1 MNTASD
7 HWTTESALPALT
19 ERIESNWSRA
29 ETLDFVGVDS
39 VAIHAVRVASV
50 DGVAPA
56 PPILLLPG
64 RTEPVVKYRELAY
77 DLNRAGHTLYLID
90 HRGQGASGR
99 LLDDTER
106 GHVLDFAHY
115 VDDAERLL
123 DTAVLPRE
131 ATPPVLFAHS
141 MGGCVGAR
149 LLQRRAE
156 AFAAAVLFSP
166 MLDILTGTVPGWI
179 ARSISAA
186 LDSLPFGLADD
197 TAYVPGGGGFEPMA
211 FEADG
216 ELNPLT
222 HSPVRFERLMHD
234 YVAFP
239 AARLGSPT
247 RGWFKHAL
255 AAMADAIEEAERITC
270 PTLVF
275 GAGDDP
281 IVGTEGQIRLCN
293 GSEHIE
299 GPRII
304 ATARHELLMER
315 DDIRNP
321 VLDGALAFVRRVT
334 AG

>member
-1 MNTASD
+1 MTATSD
-7 HWTTESALPALT
+7 HWTTEAALPALA
-19 ERIESNWSRA
+19 EPIESNWARA
-29 ETLDFVGVDS
+29 ETLDFAGVDG
-39 VAIHAVRVASV
+39 VAIHAVRIAAV
-50 DGVAPA
+50 DGVPA
-56 PPILLLPG
+56 AAPILLLPG
-64 RTEPVVKYRELAY
+64 RTEPLVKYRELAY

-90 HRGQGASGR
+90 HRGQGLSGR
-99 LLDDTER
+99 LLGDTER

-131 ATPPVLFAHS
+131 SAPPVLFAHS
-141 MGGCVGAR
+141 MGGCIGTR
-149 LLQRRAE
+149 LLQRRAD

-166 MLDILTGTVPGWI
+166 MLEILTGSVPGWV
-179 ARSISAA
+179 ARSISVA
-186 LDSLPFGLADD
+186 LNSLPFGLADD
-197 TAYVPGGGGFEPMA
+197 TAYVPGGRGFEQIA

-222 HSPVRFERLMHD
+222 HSLVRFERLMHD

-247 RGWFKHAL
+247 RGWFKQAL
-255 AAMADAIEEAERITC
+255 AAMADAIDEAERVTC

-281 IVGTEGQIRLCN
+281 IVGTGGQTRLCN
-293 GSEHIE
+293 GSDHIE

-304 ATARHELLMER
+304 PDARHELLMEQ
-315 DDIRNP
+315 DDIRNR
-321 VLDGALAFVRRVT
+321 VLDDALAFVRRVT
-334 AG
+334 AC